1 MDQIIFHTN
10 LKYIIAGLTR
20 EQKGL
25 LLEMLLDC
33 ATGAAGGAVGTE
45 NAAGGAVR
53 TENAADGAA
62 DMGAGAVTG
71 ASLSA
76 VDETVANISRYI
88 MLLQQDMA
96 AKRQRMRDI
105 GAKGGA
111 ARRRNVNGCGNAG
124 SSGDDGAADDMP
136 DLFATAENA
145 TVANTAED
153 VTEKAAE
160 NIAEKAA
167 ENIAEKAAE
176 NIAEKAAEKAA
187 ENAAVSGNGTAA
199 AGGAFS
205 AAGGG
210 SGHQNNVQPLLQHC
224 CGKRKEAKENNILNN
239 KNNLFSERKIS
250 LPVFQRPSAAE
261 VQAFVSAEGL
271 KVDAATFV
279 DFYDSHGWC
288 VGRTAIKNWKATV
301 RLWHRRA
308 CSEAAETGLA
318 AGYAAGSPAGG
329 YRAGGFTGG
338 ADTGYGAAKNGF
350 RAAKDAAAV
359 DDEGYWSEL
368 EERVL
373 RDADSVNGT
382 GSANGTD
389 NESGCGGN
397 GGVSGEAPGG
407 VSGEAPG
414 SVSGEEPGGVS
425 GEEPGGGGEMRD

>member
-33 ATGAAGGAVGTE
+33 ATGAAGGAVGAE
-45 NAAGGAVR
+45 NAAGGAV
-53 TENAADGAA
+53 
-62 DMGAGAVTG
+62 TG
-71 ASLSA
+71 APLSA

-145 TVANTAED
+145 AVANTAED
-153 VTEKAAE
+153 VAEKTTEKAAE
-160 NIAEKAA
+160 K
-167 ENIAEKAAE
+167 
-176 NIAEKAAEKAA
+176 
-187 ENAAVSGNGTAA
+187 AAVSGNGTAA
-199 AGGAFS
+199 AGSAFS

-318 AGYAAGSPAGG
+318 AGYAAESPAGG

-373 RDADSVNGT
+373 RDADGADGTDSVNGT
-382 GSANGTD
+382 GSANGTG
-389 NESGCGGN
+389 NESGCGGQ
-397 GGVSGEAPGG
+397 GGG
-407 VSGEAPG
+407 SGEAPG
-414 SVSGEEPGGVS
+414 SVSGEEPGG
-425 GEEPGGGGEMRD
+425 GGEMRD

>member
-33 ATGAAGGAVGTE
+33 ATGAAGGAVGAENTAGGAVGTE
-45 NAAGGAVR
+45 NAEGGTVR
-53 TENAADGAA
+53 TENAAGGAA

-153 VTEKAAE
+153 V
-160 NIAEKAA
+160 
-167 ENIAEKAAE
+167 
-176 NIAEKAAEKAA
+176 AEKAAEKAA
-187 ENAAVSGNGTAA
+187 EKTAEKAAEKAAVSGNGTAA

-373 RDADSVNGT
+373 RDADGADGTGSVNGT
-382 GSANGTD
+382 G

-397 GGVSGEAPGG
+397 GGG
-407 VSGEAPG
+407 SGEAPG

>member
-33 ATGAAGGAVGTE
+33 ATGAAGGA
-45 NAAGGAVR
+45 
-53 TENAADGAA
+53 A
-62 DMGAGAVTG
+62 DMGAGAVTE
-71 ASLSA
+71 APLSA

-153 VTEKAAE
+153 VAE
-160 NIAEKAA
+160 EV
-167 ENIAEKAAE
+167 AE

-187 ENAAVSGNGTAA
+187 ENIAEKAAVSGNGTAA

-318 AGYAAGSPAGG
+318 AGYAAGNPAGG

-373 RDADSVNGT
+373 RDADGADGTDSVNGT
-382 GSANGTD
+382 GSANGTG

-397 GGVSGEAPGG
+397 GGGSGEEPGG

-414 SVSGEEPGGVS
+414 SVSGEEPGG
-425 GEEPGGGGEMRD
+425 GGEMRD

>member
-33 ATGAAGGAVGTE
+33 ATGAAGRVVGTE
-45 NAAGGAVR
+45 NAAGR
-53 TENAADGAA
+53 
-62 DMGAGAVTG
+62 AVTG
-71 ASLSA
+71 APLSA

-111 ARRRNVNGCGNAG
+111 ARRRNVNGRGNAG

-145 TVANTAED
+145 TVANTAEE
-153 VTEKAAE
+153 VAE
-160 NIAEKAA
+160 EV
-167 ENIAEKAAE
+167 
-176 NIAEKAAEKAA
+176 AEKAAEKAA
-187 ENAAVSGNGTAA
+187 EKTAEKAAEKAAVSGNGTAA

-318 AGYAAGSPAGG
+318 AGYAAGNPAGG

-373 RDADSVNGT
+373 RDADGADGTDSVNGT
-382 GSANGTD
+382 GSANGTG

-397 GGVSGEAPGG
+397 GS

-414 SVSGEEPGGVS
+414 SVSGEEPGG
-425 GEEPGGGGEMRD
+425 GGEMRD

>member
-33 ATGAAGGAVGTE
+33 ATGAAG
-45 NAAGGAVR
+45 
-53 TENAADGAA
+53 GAA

-111 ARRRNVNGCGNAG
+111 SRRRNANGRGNAG
-124 SSGDDGAADDMP
+124 SSGEDGAADDMP

-145 TVANTAED
+145 AEEA
-153 VTEKAAE
+153 TERAE
-160 NIAEKAA
+160 
-167 ENIAEKAAE
+167 
-176 NIAEKAAEKAA
+176 
-187 ENAAVSGNGTAA
+187 VSENGTAA
-199 AGGAFS
+199 GGALS
-205 AAGGG
+205 MPSVGDGYR
-210 SGHQNNVQPLLQHC
+210 SDVQPLLQHC
-224 CGKRKEAKENNILNN
+224 RGKRKEAKENNILNN

-250 LPVFQRPSAAE
+250 LPVFQRPSVAE

-308 CSEAAETGLA
+308 CNEAAETGLA
-318 AGYAAGSPAGG
+318 AGYAAATGYAAGGCKAGG
-329 YRAGGFTGG
+329 YRGGGSAGGLVGG
-338 ADTGYGAAKNGF
+338 ADAGNGAAKNGF
-350 RAAKDAAAV
+350 RAAKNAAAV

-373 RDADSVNGT
+373 RDADGADGT
-382 GSANGTD
+382 GNRGSGSATD
-389 NESGCGGN
+389 STSGSGNEGGCGGN
-397 GGVSGEAPGG
+397 GGGS
-407 VSGEAPG
+407 G
-414 SVSGEEPGGVS
+414 SVP
-425 GEEPGGGGEMRD
+425 GEEPGGGGETRD

>member
-53 TENAADGAA
+53 TENAADGA
-62 DMGAGAVTG
+62 VTG
-71 ASLSA
+71 APLSA

-111 ARRRNVNGCGNAG
+111 ARRRNVNGRGNAG

-153 VTEKAAE
+153 VAE
-160 NIAEKAA
+160 EV
-167 ENIAEKAAE
+167 AE

-187 ENAAVSGNGTAA
+187 ENIAEKAAVSGNGTAA

-318 AGYAAGSPAGG
+318 AGYAAGNPAGG

-373 RDADSVNGT
+373 RDADGADGTDSVNGT
-382 GSANGTD
+382 GSANGTG

-397 GGVSGEAPGG
+397 GGGSGEEPGG
-407 VSGEAPG
+407 
-414 SVSGEEPGGVS
+414 VSGEEPGGVS

>member
-33 ATGAAGGAVGTE
+33 ATGAAGGA
-45 NAAGGAVR
+45 
-53 TENAADGAA
+53 A
-62 DMGAGAVTG
+62 DMGAGAVKG
-71 ASLSA
+71 ASFSA

-111 ARRRNVNGCGNAG
+111 ARRRNVNGRGNAG

-153 VTEKAAE
+153 V
-160 NIAEKAA
+160 AEKT
-167 ENIAEKAAE
+167 AEKT
-176 NIAEKAAEKAA
+176 AEK
-187 ENAAVSGNGTAA
+187 AAVSGNGTAA

-329 YRAGGFTGG
+329 FRGGGFSRGGACGYRAGGFTGG

-373 RDADSVNGT
+373 RDADGANGTGSADGTGSVNGT
-382 GSANGTD
+382 G

-397 GGVSGEAPGG
+397 
-407 VSGEAPG
+407 
-414 SVSGEEPGGVS
+414 GGVS

>member
-33 ATGAAGGAVGTE
+33 ATGAAGGVAGRAADGAAGADGTENSAAGGVNGAE
-45 NAAGGAVR
+45 NAAG
-53 TENAADGAA
+53 GAA

-111 ARRRNVNGCGNAG
+111 SRRRNVNGRGNAG

-153 VTEKAAE
+153 V
-160 NIAEKAA
+160 
-167 ENIAEKAAE
+167 
-176 NIAEKAAEKAA
+176 AEKAAEK
-187 ENAAVSGNGTAA
+187 AAVSGNGTAA

-373 RDADSVNGT
+373 RDADGADGT
-382 GSANGTD
+382 GSANGTG

-397 GGVSGEAPGG
+397 GS

-414 SVSGEEPGGVS
+414 SVSGEEPGG
-425 GEEPGGGGEMRD
+425 GGEMRD

>member
-1 MDQIIFHTN
+1 MATGKQMDQIIFHTN

-33 ATGAAGGAVGTE
+33 ATGAAGRVVGTE
-45 NAAGGAVR
+45 NAAGGTVG
-53 TENAADGAA
+53 TENAAGGAA

-111 ARRRNVNGCGNAG
+111 ARRRNVNGRGNAG

-145 TVANTAED
+145 AVANTAED
-153 VTEKAAE
+153 V
-160 NIAEKAA
+160 
-167 ENIAEKAAE
+167 
-176 NIAEKAAEKAA
+176 AEKAAEK
-187 ENAAVSGNGTAA
+187 AAVSGNGTAA

-318 AGYAAGSPAGG
+318 AGYAAESPAGG

-373 RDADSVNGT
+373 RDADGADGTDSVNGT
-382 GSANGTD
+382 GSANGTG
-389 NESGCGGN
+389 NESGCGGQ
-397 GGVSGEAPGG
+397 GGG
-407 VSGEAPG
+407 SGEAPG
-414 SVSGEEPGGVS
+414 SVSGEEPGG
-425 GEEPGGGGEMRD
+425 GGEMRD

>member
-1 MDQIIFHTN
+1 MATGKQMDQIIFHTN

-33 ATGAAGGAVGTE
+33 ATGAAGGAVGAE
-45 NAAGGAVR
+45 NTAG
-53 TENAADGAA
+53 GAA
-62 DMGAGAVTG
+62 DMGARAVTG

-111 ARRRNVNGCGNAG
+111 ARRRNVNGRGNAG

-145 TVANTAED
+145 AVANTAED
-153 VTEKAAE
+153 V
-160 NIAEKAA
+160 
-167 ENIAEKAAE
+167 
-176 NIAEKAAEKAA
+176 AEKAAEK
-187 ENAAVSGNGTAA
+187 AAVSGNGTAA
-199 AGGAFS
+199 TGGAFS

-239 KNNLFSERKIS
+239 KNNLLSERKIS

-318 AGYAAGSPAGG
+318 AGYAAESPAGG

-373 RDADSVNGT
+373 RDADGADGTDSVNGT
-382 GSANGTD
+382 GSANGTG
-389 NESGCGGN
+389 NESGCGGQ
-397 GGVSGEAPGG
+397 GGG
-407 VSGEAPG
+407 SGEAPG
-414 SVSGEEPGGVS
+414 SVSGEEPGG
-425 GEEPGGGGEMRD
+425 GGEMRD

>member
-33 ATGAAGGAVGTE
+33 ATGAAGRAVGTE
-45 NAAGGAVR
+45 NAAG
-53 TENAADGAA
+53 GAA

-71 ASLSA
+71 ASLPA
-76 VDETVANISRYI
+76 IDETVANISRYI

-145 TVANTAED
+145 AED
-153 VTEKAAE
+153 VAE
-160 NIAEKAA
+160 EV
-167 ENIAEKAAE
+167 
-176 NIAEKAAEKAA
+176 AEKAAEKTA
-187 ENAAVSGNGTAA
+187 EKAAVSGNGTAA

-210 SGHQNNVQPLLQHC
+210 SGHQNNNVQPLLQHC

-239 KNNLFSERKIS
+239 KNNLFSERKIL

-373 RDADSVNGT
+373 RDADGADGTGSVNGTGSADGTDSVNGT
-382 GSANGTD
+382 GSANGTG

-397 GGVSGEAPGG
+397 GGGS
-407 VSGEAPG
+407 SEAPG
-414 SVSGEEPGGVS
+414 SVS

>member
-33 ATGAAGGAVGTE
+33 ATGAAG
-45 NAAGGAVR
+45 
-53 TENAADGAA
+53 GAA

-145 TVANTAED
+145 AVANTAED
-153 VTEKAAE
+153 V
-160 NIAEKAA
+160 
-167 ENIAEKAAE
+167 
-176 NIAEKAAEKAA
+176 AEKAAEKAA
-187 ENAAVSGNGTAA
+187 ENAAEETAEKAAVSGNGTAA
-199 AGGAFS
+199 TGGAFS

-318 AGYAAGSPAGG
+318 AGYAAGNPAGG
-329 YRAGGFTGG
+329 YGAGGFTGG

-373 RDADSVNGT
+373 RDADGADGTGSVNGT

-389 NESGCGGN
+389 SVNGTGSANGTGNESGCGGN
-397 GGVSGEAPGG
+397 
-407 VSGEAPG
+407 
-414 SVSGEEPGGVS
+414 GGVS

>member
-33 ATGAAGGAVGTE
+33 ATGAAGRVVGTE
-45 NAAGGAVR
+45 NAAGR
-53 TENAADGAA
+53 
-62 DMGAGAVTG
+62 AVTG
-71 ASLSA
+71 APLSA

-111 ARRRNVNGCGNAG
+111 ARRRNVNGRGNAG

-153 VTEKAAE
+153 VAE
-160 NIAEKAA
+160 EVAEDV
-167 ENIAEKAAE
+167 
-176 NIAEKAAEKAA
+176 AEKAAEK
-187 ENAAVSGNGTAA
+187 AAVSGNGTAA

-373 RDADSVNGT
+373 RDADGADGTGSVNGT
-382 GSANGTD
+382 G

-397 GGVSGEAPGG
+397 GGG
-407 VSGEAPG
+407 
-414 SVSGEEPGGVS
+414 SGEEPGGVS

>member
-33 ATGAAGGAVGTE
+33 ATGAAGGTVGME

-53 TENAADGAA
+53 TENTAGGAA
-62 DMGAGAVTG
+62 DMGAGAVTE
-71 ASLSA
+71 APLSA

-153 VTEKAAE
+153 V
-160 NIAEKAA
+160 AEK
-167 ENIAEKAAE
+167 
-176 NIAEKAAEKAA
+176 
-187 ENAAVSGNGTAA
+187 AAVSGNGTAA

-318 AGYAAGSPAGG
+318 AGYAAGNPAGG

-373 RDADSVNGT
+373 RDADGADGT
-382 GSANGTD
+382 GSANGTGSVNGTG

-397 GGVSGEAPGG
+397 GS

-414 SVSGEEPGGVS
+414 SVSGEEPGG
-425 GEEPGGGGEMRD
+425 GGEMRD

>member
-33 ATGAAGGAVGTE
+33 ATGAAGGTVGAE
-45 NAAGGAVR
+45 NTAG
-53 TENAADGAA
+53 GAA
-62 DMGAGAVTG
+62 DMGAGAVTE
-71 ASLSA
+71 APLSA

-153 VTEKAAE
+153 V
-160 NIAEKAA
+160 AEKAA
-167 ENIAEKAAE
+167 ENIAEKAA
-176 NIAEKAAEKAA
+176 KKT
-187 ENAAVSGNGTAA
+187 AVSGNGTAA
-199 AGGAFS
+199 TGGAFS

-389 NESGCGGN
+389 NESGSGGN
-397 GGVSGEAPGG
+397 GG
-407 VSGEAPG
+407 
-414 SVSGEEPGGVS
+414 VSGEEPGGVS

>member
-33 ATGAAGGAVGTE
+33 ATGAAGGAVGAE
-45 NAAGGAVR
+45 NAAGGAV
-53 TENAADGAA
+53 
-62 DMGAGAVTG
+62 TG
-71 ASLSA
+71 APLSA

-153 VTEKAAE
+153 V
-160 NIAEKAA
+160 AEKAA
-167 ENIAEKAAE
+167 ENIAEKAA
-176 NIAEKAAEKAA
+176 
-187 ENAAVSGNGTAA
+187 VSGNGTA

-318 AGYAAGSPAGG
+318 AGYAAGNPAGG

-373 RDADSVNGT
+373 RDADGADGTGSVNGT
-382 GSANGTD
+382 GSANGTG
-389 NESGCGGN
+389 NESGCGGQ
-397 GGVSGEAPGG
+397 GGG
-407 VSGEAPG
+407 SGEAPG
-414 SVSGEEPGGVS
+414 SVSGEEPGG
-425 GEEPGGGGEMRD
+425 GGEMRD

>member
-33 ATGAAGGAVGTE
+33 ATGAAGRAVGTE
-45 NAAGGAVR
+45 NAAGGTVG
-53 TENAADGAA
+53 TENAAGGAA

-111 ARRRNVNGCGNAG
+111 ARRRNVNGRGNAG

-145 TVANTAED
+145 AVANTAED
-153 VTEKAAE
+153 V
-160 NIAEKAA
+160 
-167 ENIAEKAAE
+167 
-176 NIAEKAAEKAA
+176 AEKAAEKAA
-187 ENAAVSGNGTAA
+187 EETAEKAAEKAAVSGNGTAA

-318 AGYAAGSPAGG
+318 AGYAAESPAGG

-373 RDADSVNGT
+373 RDADGADGTGNVNGTGSTNGTGNVNGT
-382 GSANGTD
+382 GSANGTG
-389 NESGCGGN
+389 NESGCGGQ
-397 GGVSGEAPGG
+397 GGG
-407 VSGEAPG
+407 SGEAPG
-414 SVSGEEPGGVS
+414 SVSGEEPGG
-425 GEEPGGGGEMRD
+425 GGEMRD

>member
-53 TENAADGAA
+53 TENAADGA
-62 DMGAGAVTG
+62 VTG
-71 ASLSA
+71 APLSA

-111 ARRRNVNGCGNAG
+111 ARRRNVNGRGNAG

-153 VTEKAAE
+153 VAE
-160 NIAEKAA
+160 EV
-167 ENIAEKAAE
+167 AE

-187 ENAAVSGNGTAA
+187 ENIAEKAAVSGNGTAA

-318 AGYAAGSPAGG
+318 AGYAAGNPAGG

-373 RDADSVNGT
+373 RDADGADGTGSVNGT
-382 GSANGTD
+382 G

-397 GGVSGEAPGG
+397 GGGS
-407 VSGEAPG
+407 SEAPG
-414 SVSGEEPGGVS
+414 SVSGEEPGSVS

>member
-33 ATGAAGGAVGTE
+33 ATGAAGGAVGAENAAGGAVGTE
-45 NAAGGAVR
+45 NAAGGAVG
-53 TENAADGAA
+53 TENAAG
-62 DMGAGAVTG
+62 GAVTG
-71 ASLSA
+71 TPLSA

-145 TVANTAED
+145 AVANTAED
-153 VTEKAAE
+153 V
-160 NIAEKAA
+160 
-167 ENIAEKAAE
+167 
-176 NIAEKAAEKAA
+176 AEKAAEKAA
-187 ENAAVSGNGTAA
+187 ENAAEETAEKAAVSGNGTAA
-199 AGGAFS
+199 TGGAFS

-318 AGYAAGSPAGG
+318 AGYAAGNPAGG

-373 RDADSVNGT
+373 RDADGADGTGSANGTDSVNGT
-382 GSANGTD
+382 GSANGTG

-397 GGVSGEAPGG
+397 
-407 VSGEAPG
+407 
-414 SVSGEEPGGVS
+414 GGVS

>member
-33 ATGAAGGAVGTE
+33 ATGAAG
-45 NAAGGAVR
+45 
-53 TENAADGAA
+53 GAA

-111 ARRRNVNGCGNAG
+111 ARRRNVNGRGNAG

-145 TVANTAED
+145 AVANTAED
-153 VTEKAAE
+153 V
-160 NIAEKAA
+160 AEKAA
-167 ENIAEKAAE
+167 ENIAEKTAEKAAE
-176 NIAEKAAEKAA
+176 NIAEK
-187 ENAAVSGNGTAA
+187 AAVSGNGTAA

-318 AGYAAGSPAGG
+318 AGYAAGNPAGG

-373 RDADSVNGT
+373 RDADGANGTGSADGTGSVNGT
-382 GSANGTD
+382 G

-397 GGVSGEAPGG
+397 
-407 VSGEAPG
+407 
-414 SVSGEEPGGVS
+414 GGVS

>member
-33 ATGAAGGAVGTE
+33 ATGAAGRAVGTE
-45 NAAGGAVR
+45 NAAGGAV
-53 TENAADGAA
+53 
-62 DMGAGAVTG
+62 TG
-71 ASLSA
+71 APLSA

-145 TVANTAED
+145 AVANTAED
-153 VTEKAAE
+153 V
-160 NIAEKAA
+160 
-167 ENIAEKAAE
+167 
-176 NIAEKAAEKAA
+176 AEKAAEKAA
-187 ENAAVSGNGTAA
+187 EETAEKAAEKAAVSGNGTAA

-373 RDADSVNGT
+373 RDADGADGTGSVNGT
-382 GSANGTD
+382 G

-397 GGVSGEAPGG
+397 GGGS
-407 VSGEAPG
+407 SEAPG
-414 SVSGEEPGGVS
+414 SVSGEEPGGR
-425 GEEPGGGGEMRD
+425 GEMRD

>member
-1 MDQIIFHTN
+1 MATGKQMDQIIFHTN

-33 ATGAAGGAVGTE
+33 ATGAAGGA
-45 NAAGGAVR
+45 
-53 TENAADGAA
+53 A
-62 DMGAGAVTG
+62 DMGTG
-71 ASLSA
+71 TPLSA

-153 VTEKAAE
+153 VT
-160 NIAEKAA
+160 
-167 ENIAEKAAE
+167 EKAAE

-373 RDADSVNGT
+373 RDADGANGTGSADGTGSVNGT
-382 GSANGTD
+382 GSANGTGSVNGTG

-397 GGVSGEAPGG
+397 
-407 VSGEAPG
+407 
-414 SVSGEEPGGVS
+414 GGVS

>member
-33 ATGAAGGAVGTE
+33 ATGAAGRVVGTE
-45 NAAGGAVR
+45 NTAG
-53 TENAADGAA
+53 GAA

-145 TVANTAED
+145 AVANTAED
-153 VTEKAAE
+153 V
-160 NIAEKAA
+160 
-167 ENIAEKAAE
+167 AEKAAE

-187 ENAAVSGNGTAA
+187 VSGNGTAA
-199 AGGAFS
+199 TGGAFS

-318 AGYAAGSPAGG
+318 AGYAAGNPAGG

-373 RDADSVNGT
+373 RDADGADGTGSVNGTGSADGTDSVNGT
-382 GSANGTD
+382 GSANGTG

-397 GGVSGEAPGG
+397 GGGS
-407 VSGEAPG
+407 SEAPG
-414 SVSGEEPGGVS
+414 SVS

>member
-1 MDQIIFHTN
+1 M
-10 LKYIIAGLTR
+10 R
-20 EQKGL
+20 
-25 LLEMLLDC
+25 
-33 ATGAAGGAVGTE
+33 
-45 NAAGGAVR
+45 
-53 TENAADGAA
+53 DGSGRL
-62 DMGAGAVTG
+62 GAGAVTE
-71 ASLSA
+71 APLSA

-153 VTEKAAE
+153 V
-160 NIAEKAA
+160 AEKAA
-167 ENIAEKAAE
+167 ENIAEKAA
-176 NIAEKAAEKAA
+176 KKT
-187 ENAAVSGNGTAA
+187 AVSGNGTAA
-199 AGGAFS
+199 TGGAFS

-318 AGYAAGSPAGG
+318 AGYAASRFRRVSVLLLSSVVLFYQVLGTLGEWAMTGDFGLAVQDFRIGLPGMALQIAGG
-329 YRAGGFTGG
+329 YWMVK
-338 ADTGYGAAKNGF
+338 YVIYK
-350 RAAKDAAAV
+350 
-359 DDEGYWSEL
+359 
-368 EERVL
+368 
-373 RDADSVNGT
+373 
-382 GSANGTD
+382 
-389 NESGCGGN
+389 
-397 GGVSGEAPGG
+397 
-407 VSGEAPG
+407 
-414 SVSGEEPGGVS
+414 
-425 GEEPGGGGEMRD
+425 

>member
-33 ATGAAGGAVGTE
+33 ATGAAG
-45 NAAGGAVR
+45 
-53 TENAADGAA
+53 GAA

-145 TVANTAED
+145 AVANTAED
-153 VTEKAAE
+153 VAEEVAE

-167 ENIAEKAAE
+167 KKTAEETAEK
-176 NIAEKAAEKAA
+176 
-187 ENAAVSGNGTAA
+187 AAVSGNGTAA
-199 AGGAFS
+199 TGGAFS

-318 AGYAAGSPAGG
+318 AGYAAGNPAGG

-373 RDADSVNGT
+373 RDADGADGT
-382 GSANGTD
+382 GSANGTGSVNGTG

-397 GGVSGEAPGG
+397 
-407 VSGEAPG
+407 
-414 SVSGEEPGGVS
+414 GGVS

>member
-1 MDQIIFHTN
+1 MATGKQMDQIIFHTN

-45 NAAGGAVR
+45 NAAGGA
-53 TENAADGAA
+53 A

-71 ASLSA
+71 APLSA

-111 ARRRNVNGCGNAG
+111 ARRRNVNGRGNAG

-153 VTEKAAE
+153 V
-160 NIAEKAA
+160 
-167 ENIAEKAAE
+167 
-176 NIAEKAAEKAA
+176 AEKAAEKAA
-187 ENAAVSGNGTAA
+187 EKTAEKAAEKAAVSGNGTAA

-318 AGYAAGSPAGG
+318 AGYAAESPAGG

-373 RDADSVNGT
+373 RDADGADGT
-382 GSANGTD
+382 DSANGTG

-397 GGVSGEAPGG
+397 GGVS
-407 VSGEAPG
+407 SEAPG
-414 SVSGEEPGGVS
+414 SVS

>member
-33 ATGAAGGAVGTE
+33 ATGAAGRVVGTE
-45 NAAGGAVR
+45 NAAGGTVG
-53 TENAADGAA
+53 TENAAGGAA

-111 ARRRNVNGCGNAG
+111 ARRRNVNGRGNAG

-145 TVANTAED
+145 AVANTAED
-153 VTEKAAE
+153 V
-160 NIAEKAA
+160 AEK
-167 ENIAEKAAE
+167 
-176 NIAEKAAEKAA
+176 
-187 ENAAVSGNGTAA
+187 AAVSGNGTAA

-318 AGYAAGSPAGG
+318 AGYAAESPAGG

-373 RDADSVNGT
+373 RDADGANGT
-382 GSANGTD
+382 GSANGTG

-397 GGVSGEAPGG
+397 GS

-414 SVSGEEPGGVS
+414 SVSGEEPGG
-425 GEEPGGGGEMRD
+425 GGEMRD

>member
-1 MDQIIFHTN
+1 MATGKQMDQIIFHTN

-33 ATGAAGGAVGTE
+33 ATGAAG
-45 NAAGGAVR
+45 
-53 TENAADGAA
+53 GAA

-111 ARRRNVNGCGNAG
+111 ARRRNVNGRGNAG

-153 VTEKAAE
+153 VAEEVAE

-167 ENIAEKAAE
+167 K
-176 NIAEKAAEKAA
+176 KT
-187 ENAAVSGNGTAA
+187 AVSGNGTAA
-199 AGGAFS
+199 TGGAFS

-373 RDADSVNGT
+373 RDADGANGTGSADGTGSVNGT
-382 GSANGTD
+382 G

-397 GGVSGEAPGG
+397 
-407 VSGEAPG
+407 
-414 SVSGEEPGGVS
+414 GGVS

>member
-33 ATGAAGGAVGTE
+33 ATGAAGRAVGTE
-45 NAAGGAVR
+45 NAAGGAVG
-53 TENAADGAA
+53 TENAEGGTVGTENTAG
-62 DMGAGAVTG
+62 GAVTG
-71 ASLSA
+71 APLSA

-111 ARRRNVNGCGNAG
+111 ARRRNVNGRGNAG

-145 TVANTAED
+145 AVANTAED
-153 VTEKAAE
+153 V
-160 NIAEKAA
+160 
-167 ENIAEKAAE
+167 
-176 NIAEKAAEKAA
+176 AEKAAEKAA
-187 ENAAVSGNGTAA
+187 ENAAEETAEKAAVSGNGTAA
-199 AGGAFS
+199 TGGAFS

-373 RDADSVNGT
+373 RDADGANGT
-382 GSANGTD
+382 GSANGTG

-397 GGVSGEAPGG
+397 GGG
-407 VSGEAPG
+407 SGEAPG
-414 SVSGEEPGGVS
+414 SVSGEEPGG
-425 GEEPGGGGEMRD
+425 GGEMRD

>member
-33 ATGAAGGAVGTE
+33 ATGAAGGTVGME

-53 TENAADGAA
+53 TENTAGGVA

-111 ARRRNVNGCGNAG
+111 ARRRNVNGRGNAG

-136 DLFATAENA
+136 DLFAMAENA
-145 TVANTAED
+145 VVANTAED
-153 VTEKAAE
+153 V
-160 NIAEKAA
+160 AEKAV
-167 ENIAEKAAE
+167 EK
-176 NIAEKAAEKAA
+176 
-187 ENAAVSGNGTAA
+187 AAVSGNGTAA

-318 AGYAAGSPAGG
+318 AGYAAGNPAGG

-373 RDADSVNGT
+373 RDADGANGTGSADGTGSVNGT
-382 GSANGTD
+382 G

-397 GGVSGEAPGG
+397 
-407 VSGEAPG
+407 
-414 SVSGEEPGGVS
+414 GGVS

>member
-33 ATGAAGGAVGTE
+33 ATGAAGGA
-45 NAAGGAVR
+45 
-53 TENAADGAA
+53 A
-62 DMGAGAVTG
+62 DMGTGAVTG
-71 ASLSA
+71 APLSA

-145 TVANTAED
+145 AVANTAED
-153 VTEKAAE
+153 V
-160 NIAEKAA
+160 
-167 ENIAEKAAE
+167 
-176 NIAEKAAEKAA
+176 AEKAAEKAA
-187 ENAAVSGNGTAA
+187 EETAEKAAEKAAVSGNGTAA

-373 RDADSVNGT
+373 RDADGADGTGSVNGT
-382 GSANGTD
+382 G

-397 GGVSGEAPGG
+397 GGGS
-407 VSGEAPG
+407 SEAPG
-414 SVSGEEPGGVS
+414 SVS

>member
-33 ATGAAGGAVGTE
+33 ATGAAGRAVGTE
-45 NAAGGAVR
+45 NAAG
-53 TENAADGAA
+53 GAA

-71 ASLSA
+71 ASLPA
-76 VDETVANISRYI
+76 IDETVANISRYI

-145 TVANTAED
+145 AED
-153 VTEKAAE
+153 VAE
-160 NIAEKAA
+160 EV
-167 ENIAEKAAE
+167 
-176 NIAEKAAEKAA
+176 AEKAAEKTA
-187 ENAAVSGNGTAA
+187 EKAAVSGNGTAA

-210 SGHQNNVQPLLQHC
+210 SGHQNNNVQPLLQHC

-239 KNNLFSERKIS
+239 KNNLFSERKIL

-373 RDADSVNGT
+373 RDADGADGTGSVNGT
-382 GSANGTD
+382 G

-397 GGVSGEAPGG
+397 GGGS
-407 VSGEAPG
+407 SEAPG
-414 SVSGEEPGGVS
+414 SVSGEEPGSVS

>member
-53 TENAADGAA
+53 TENAADGA
-62 DMGAGAVTG
+62 VTG
-71 ASLSA
+71 APLSA

-111 ARRRNVNGCGNAG
+111 ARRRNVNGRGNAG

-153 VTEKAAE
+153 V
-160 NIAEKAA
+160 
-167 ENIAEKAAE
+167 
-176 NIAEKAAEKAA
+176 AEKAAEK
-187 ENAAVSGNGTAA
+187 AAVSGNGTAA

-373 RDADSVNGT
+373 RDADGADGT
-382 GSANGTD
+382 GSANGTG

-397 GGVSGEAPGG
+397 GS

-414 SVSGEEPGGVS
+414 SVSGEEPGG
-425 GEEPGGGGEMRD
+425 GGEMRD

>member
-33 ATGAAGGAVGTE
+33 ATGAAGGAVGAE

-53 TENAADGAA
+53 TENAAG
-62 DMGAGAVTG
+62 GAVTG
-71 ASLSA
+71 TPLSA

-111 ARRRNVNGCGNAG
+111 ARRRNVNGRGNAG

-145 TVANTAED
+145 AVANT
-153 VTEKAAE
+153 
-160 NIAEKAA
+160 
-167 ENIAEKAAE
+167 
-176 NIAEKAAEKAA
+176 AEKAAEKTA
-187 ENAAVSGNGTAA
+187 EKAAVSGNGTAA

-261 VQAFVSAEGL
+261 VQAFISAEGL

-318 AGYAAGSPAGG
+318 AGYAAGNPAGG

-373 RDADSVNGT
+373 RDADGADGTGSVNGT
-382 GSANGTD
+382 G

-397 GGVSGEAPGG
+397 GGG
-407 VSGEAPG
+407 SGEAPG
-414 SVSGEEPGGVS
+414 SVSGEEPGG
-425 GEEPGGGGEMRD
+425 GGEMRD

>member
-33 ATGAAGGAVGTE
+33 ATGAAGGVAGRAADGAAGADGTENSAAGGVNGAE
-45 NAAGGAVR
+45 NAAG
-53 TENAADGAA
+53 GAA

-111 ARRRNVNGCGNAG
+111 SRRRNANGRGNAG

-153 VTEKAAE
+153 V
-160 NIAEKAA
+160 
-167 ENIAEKAAE
+167 
-176 NIAEKAAEKAA
+176 AEKAAEKAA
-187 ENAAVSGNGTAA
+187 EKTAEKAAEKTAVSGNGTAA
-199 AGGAFS
+199 TGGAFS

-210 SGHQNNVQPLLQHC
+210 SGHQNNNVQPLLQHC

-239 KNNLFSERKIS
+239 KNNLFSERKIL

-373 RDADSVNGT
+373 RDADGADGTGSVNGTGSADGTDSVNGT
-382 GSANGTD
+382 GSANGTG

-397 GGVSGEAPGG
+397 GGGS
-407 VSGEAPG
+407 SEAPG
-414 SVSGEEPGGVS
+414 SVS